1 LPSLKDLYTGGDRPF
16 GFETRLAPSEKSWI
30 KSHCARSRHGASALP
45 AKDTRSGARVREG
58 AAESLVPGQ
67 LTVPV
72 YTAYNCEM
80 DKSSSPLQPLYLK
93 VKRHILDNI
102 GSGKWATSA
111 RVPSENDIVKSFGVS
126 RMTANRALRELRDE
140 GVLVRIAG
148 VGSFVADRHARAHPL
163 EIRSI
168 ADEIRERGHVHRA
181 ETVSLERIRAVAELA
196 EDFGVAPR
204 SELYCSVI
212 VHFENDRPVQLEDRY
227 VLPKLAP
234 DYLKVDFA
242 LTTPHDYLTKVA
254 PLQEA
259 EHLLRAVMPDER
271 TRKLLAMKRDE
282 PCLLMIRRT
291 WTAGQIASVARLYY
305 PGSRYEMSG
314 RFRP

>member
-1 LPSLKDLYTGGDRPF
+1 
-16 GFETRLAPSEKSWI
+16 
-30 KSHCARSRHGASALP
+30 
-45 AKDTRSGARVREG
+45 
-58 AAESLVPGQ
+58 
-67 LTVPV
+67 
-72 YTAYNCEM
+72 M
-80 DKSSSPLQPLYLK
+80 DKSAAPMQPLYIQ
-93 VKRHILDNI
+93 VKQHILENI
-102 GSGKWATSA
+102 GSGNWAASS

-148 VGSFVADRHARAHPL
+148 VGSFVADRHAHAHPL

-168 ADEIRERGHVHRA
+168 ADEIRGRGHRHRA
-181 ETVSLERIRAVAELA
+181 ELVSLDRIRAVAELA
-196 EDFGVAPR
+196 EDFGIEPR

-212 VHFENDRPVQLEDRY
+212 VHFENDRPVQLEDRF

-234 DYLKVDFA
+234 DYLKIDFTK
-242 LTTPHDYLTKVA
+242 TTPFDYLTKVA

-259 EHLLRAVMPDER
+259 EHVLRAVMPDER
-271 TRKLLAMKRDE
+271 TRKLLTMKRDE

-291 WTAGQIASVARLYY
+291 WTAGHTASVARLYH
-305 PGSRYEMSG
+305 PGSRYELSG

>member
-1 LPSLKDLYTGGDRPF
+1 MDK
-16 GFETRLAPSEKSWI
+16 
-30 KSHCARSRHGASALP
+30 LP
-45 AKDTRSGARVREG
+45 A
-58 AAESLVPGQ
+58 Q
-67 LTVPV
+67 
-72 YTAYNCEM
+72 
-80 DKSSSPLQPLYLK
+80 LQPLYIK

-102 GSGKWATSA
+102 GSGKWATST

-148 VGSFVADRHARAHPL
+148 VGSFVADRHAHAHPL

-168 ADEIRERGHVHRA
+168 ADEIRERGHAHRS
-181 ETVSLERIRAVAELA
+181 ETVSLERVRAVAQLA

-234 DYLKVDFA
+234 DYLKMDFSQ
-242 LTTPHDYLTKVA
+242 TTPHDYLTRVA
-254 PLQEA
+254 PLQQA
-259 EHLLRAVMPDER
+259 EHVLRAVMPDER
-271 TRKLLAMKRDE
+271 TRRLLAMKRDE

-291 WTAGQIASVARLYY
+291 WTADQIASVARLYY
-305 PGSRYEMSG
+305 PGSRYELSG

>member
-1 LPSLKDLYTGGDRPF
+1 MSKPL
-16 GFETRLAPSEKSWI
+16 
-30 KSHCARSRHGASALP
+30 
-45 AKDTRSGARVREG
+45 
-58 AAESLVPGQ
+58 
-67 LTVPV
+67 
-72 YTAYNCEM
+72 
-80 DKSSSPLQPLYLK
+80 SSLQPLYLQ

-102 GSGKWATSA
+102 GSGKWSAAA
-111 RVPSENDIVKSFGVS
+111 RVPSENEIVKSFKVS

-148 VGSFVADRHARAHPL
+148 VGSFVADRHAHAHPL
-163 EIRSI
+163 QIRGI

-181 ETVSLERIRAVAELA
+181 EIVSLERVRAVAQLA
-196 EDFGVAPR
+196 DDFCIAPR
-204 SELYCSVI
+204 SELYRSLI
-212 VHFENDRPVQLEDRY
+212 VHFENDRPIQLEDRT

-234 DYLKVDFA
+234 DYLSIDFSK
-242 LTTPHDYLTKVA
+242 TTPHDYLVKVA

-259 EHLLRAVMPDER
+259 EHLLRAEMPDDR

-282 PCLLMIRRT
+282 PCLVVIRRT
-291 WTAGQIASVARLYY
+291 WAAGQIASVARLHY

>member
-1 LPSLKDLYTGGDRPF
+1 
-16 GFETRLAPSEKSWI
+16 
-30 KSHCARSRHGASALP
+30 
-45 AKDTRSGARVREG
+45 
-58 AAESLVPGQ
+58 
-67 LTVPV
+67 
-72 YTAYNCEM
+72 M
-80 DKSSSPLQPLYLK
+80 DKSPSPMLPLYLK

-102 GSGKWATSA
+102 GSGKWATST

-148 VGSFVADRHARAHPL
+148 VGSFVADRHAHAHPL

-168 ADEIRERGHVHRA
+168 ADEIRERGHAHRA
-181 ETVSLERIRAVAELA
+181 EIISLERIRAVAELS
-196 EDFGVAPR
+196 EDFGIAPR
-204 SELYCSVI
+204 SELFCSVI

-234 DYLKVDFA
+234 DYLKIDFSK
-242 LTTPHDYLTKVA
+242 TTPYDYLTKVA

-259 EHLLRAVMPDER
+259 EHVLRAVMPDDR

>member
-1 LPSLKDLYTGGDRPF
+1 
-16 GFETRLAPSEKSWI
+16 
-30 KSHCARSRHGASALP
+30 
-45 AKDTRSGARVREG
+45 
-58 AAESLVPGQ
+58 
-67 LTVPV
+67 
-72 YTAYNCEM
+72 M
-80 DKSSSPLQPLYLK
+80 DKSIASIQPLYLK

-111 RVPSENDIVKSFGVS
+111 RVPSENEIVKSFGVS

-148 VGSFVADRHARAHPL
+148 VGSFVADRHAHAHPL

-168 ADEIRERGHVHRA
+168 AEEIRDRGHLHRA
-181 ETVSLERIRAVAELA
+181 EIVSLERIRAVGTLA
-196 EDFGVAPR
+196 EDFGIAPR
-204 SELYCSVI
+204 SDLFRSEI
-212 VHFENDRPVQLEDRY
+212 VHFENDHPLQLEERC
-227 VLPKLAP
+227 VLPALAP
-234 DYLKVDFA
+234 DYLTVDFSR
-242 LTTPHDYLTKVA
+242 TTPYEYLVKVA

-259 EHLLRAVMPDER
+259 EHLLRAVMPDQR

-291 WTAGQIASVARLYY
+291 WTAGRIASVARLYY

>member
-1 LPSLKDLYTGGDRPF
+1 
-16 GFETRLAPSEKSWI
+16 
-30 KSHCARSRHGASALP
+30 
-45 AKDTRSGARVREG
+45 
-58 AAESLVPGQ
+58 
-67 LTVPV
+67 
-72 YTAYNCEM
+72 M
-80 DKSSSPLQPLYLK
+80 DKPSTAAQPLYLK

-102 GSGKWATSA
+102 GSGKWAASS
-111 RVPSENDIVKSFGVS
+111 RVPSENDIVKAFGVS

-148 VGSFVADRHARAHPL
+148 VGSFVADRQAHAHPL

-168 ADEIRERGHVHRA
+168 AEEIRQRGHVHTA
-181 ETVSLERIRAVAELA
+181 EIVTLERVRAVAELA
-196 EDFGVAPR
+196 EDFGIPPR

-227 VLPKLAP
+227 VLPRLAP
-234 DYLKVDFA
+234 DYLKVDFTK
-242 LTTPHDYLTKVA
+242 TTPYDYLTKVA

-259 EHLLRAVMPDER
+259 EHILRAVMPDER

-291 WTAGQIASVARLYY
+291 WAAGHIASVARLYY
-305 PGSRYEMSG
+305 PGSRYELSG

>member
-1 LPSLKDLYTGGDRPF
+1 
-16 GFETRLAPSEKSWI
+16 
-30 KSHCARSRHGASALP
+30 
-45 AKDTRSGARVREG
+45 
-58 AAESLVPGQ
+58 
-67 LTVPV
+67 
-72 YTAYNCEM
+72 M
-80 DKSSSPLQPLYLK
+80 DKSPSPMQPLYLK

-102 GSGKWATSA
+102 GSGKWATST

-148 VGSFVADRHARAHPL
+148 VGSFVADRHAHAHPL

-168 ADEIRERGHVHRA
+168 ADEIRERGHAHRA
-181 ETVSLERIRAVAELA
+181 EIISLERMRAVAELS
-196 EDFGVAPR
+196 EDFGIAPR
-204 SELYCSVI
+204 SELYCSVL

-234 DYLKVDFA
+234 DYLKIDFSK
-242 LTTPHDYLTKVA
+242 TTPYDYLTKVA
-254 PLQEA
+254 PLEEA
-259 EHLLRAVMPDER
+259 EHVLRAVMPDDR

>member
-1 LPSLKDLYTGGDRPF
+1 M
-16 GFETRLAPSEKSWI
+16 EKSPT
-30 KSHCARSRHGASALP
+30 SA
-45 AKDTRSGARVREG
+45 
-58 AAESLVPGQ
+58 
-67 LTVPV
+67 
-72 YTAYNCEM
+72 
-80 DKSSSPLQPLYLK
+80 KSSASLQPLYLK

-102 GSGKWATSA
+102 GSGKWPASA

-148 VGSFVADRHARAHPL
+148 VGSFVAERHARAHPL

-168 ADEIRERGHVHRA
+168 ADEIRERGHAHRA
-181 ETVSLERIRAVAELA
+181 EIVSLERVRAVAELA
-196 EDFGVAPR
+196 ADFGIAPR
-204 SELYCSVI
+204 SELYCSELI
-212 VHFENDRPVQLEDRY
+212 HFENDRPVQLEDRY

-234 DYLKVDFA
+234 DYLQIDFSR
-242 LTTPHDYLTKVA
+242 LTPFDYLTAVA

-271 TRKLLAMKRDE
+271 TRKLLDMKPGE
-282 PCLLMIRRT
+282 PCLLVIRRT
-291 WTAGQIASVARLYY
+291 WSAAEVASVARLYY

-314 RFRP
+314 RFRPGPGGEASGARTARQVP

>member
-1 LPSLKDLYTGGDRPF
+1 M
-16 GFETRLAPSEKSWI
+16 
-30 KSHCARSRHGASALP
+30 
-45 AKDTRSGARVREG
+45 TRSNA
-58 AAESLVPGQ
+58 S
-67 LTVPV
+67 
-72 YTAYNCEM
+72 
-80 DKSSSPLQPLYLK
+80 LQPLYLQ

-102 GSGKWATSA
+102 GSGKWETAA

-140 GVLVRIAG
+140 GVLVRVAG
-148 VGSFVADRHARAHPL
+148 VGSFVADQHAHAHPL

-168 ADEIRERGHVHRA
+168 AEEIRRRGHAHRA
-181 ETVSLERIRAVAELA
+181 EVLTLERVRATPELA
-196 EDFGVAPR
+196 ADFGIAPR
-204 SELYCSVI
+204 SDLYFSAI
-212 VHFENDRPVQLEDRY
+212 VHFENDRPIQLEDRY

-234 DYLKVDFA
+234 DYLKVDFKE
-242 LTTPHDYLTKVA
+242 TTPYDHLVKVA

-282 PCLLMIRRT
+282 PCLLMNRRT
-291 WTAGQIASVARLYY
+291 WTAGQIASVARLYH
-305 PGSRYEMSG
+305 PGSRYELSG

>member
-1 LPSLKDLYTGGDRPF
+1 MSIAG
-16 GFETRLAPSEKSWI
+16 
-30 KSHCARSRHGASALP
+30 
-45 AKDTRSGARVREG
+45 
-58 AAESLVPGQ
+58 ES
-67 LTVPV
+67 
-72 YTAYNCEM
+72 
-80 DKSSSPLQPLYLK
+80 LQPLYLR
-93 VKRHILDNI
+93 VKRHILENI
-102 GSGKWATSA
+102 DSGKWGAAT
-111 RVPSENDIVKSFGVS
+111 RVPSENDIVRSFGVS

-163 EIRSI
+163 AIRSI

-181 ETVSLERIRAVAELA
+181 EIVSRERVRAVAELA
-196 EDFGVAPR
+196 EDFGIASR

-212 VHFENDRPVQLEDRY
+212 VHFENDRPIQLEDRY

-234 DYLKVDFA
+234 DYLQVDFT
-242 LTTPHDYLTKVA
+242 LTTPYDYLIKVA

-271 TRKLLAMKRDE
+271 TRELLAMQCDE

-291 WTAGQIASVARLYY
+291 WTAGQIASVAKLFY
-305 PGSRYEMSG
+305 PGTRYEMSG

>member
-1 LPSLKDLYTGGDRPF
+1 
-16 GFETRLAPSEKSWI
+16 
-30 KSHCARSRHGASALP
+30 
-45 AKDTRSGARVREG
+45 
-58 AAESLVPGQ
+58 
-67 LTVPV
+67 
-72 YTAYNCEM
+72 M
-80 DKSSSPLQPLYLK
+80 DKSIASIQPLYLK

-111 RVPSENDIVKSFGVS
+111 RVPSENEIVKSFGVS

-168 ADEIRERGHVHRA
+168 AEEIRDRGHVHRA
-181 ETVSLERIRAVAELA
+181 EILSLERIRAVETLA
-196 EDFGVAPR
+196 EDFGIAPR
-204 SELYCSVI
+204 SDLFRSVI
-212 VHFENDRPVQLEDRY
+212 VHFENDHPLQLEERC
-227 VLPKLAP
+227 VLPALAP
-234 DYLKVDFA
+234 DYLTVDFSR
-242 LTTPHDYLTKVA
+242 TTPYDYLVKVA

-291 WTAGQIASVARLYY
+291 WTAGRIASVARLYY

>member
-1 LPSLKDLYTGGDRPF
+1 MG
-16 GFETRLAPSEKSWI
+16 KS
-30 KSHCARSRHGASALP
+30 
-45 AKDTRSGARVREG
+45 T
-58 AAESLVPGQ
+58 AE
-67 LTVPV
+67 
-72 YTAYNCEM
+72 
-80 DKSSSPLQPLYLK
+80 LQPLYLK
-93 VKRHILDNI
+93 VKRHILENI
-102 GSGKWATSA
+102 GSGKWGTST

-148 VGSFVADRHARAHPL
+148 VGSFVADRHVRAHPL

-181 ETVSLERIRAVAELA
+181 EIVSLEKVRAVAELA
-196 EDFGVAPR
+196 EDFGIAPR

-234 DYLKVDFA
+234 GYLTVDFSR
-242 LTTPHDYLTKVA
+242 TTPYEYLVKVA
-254 PLQEA
+254 PLQEV